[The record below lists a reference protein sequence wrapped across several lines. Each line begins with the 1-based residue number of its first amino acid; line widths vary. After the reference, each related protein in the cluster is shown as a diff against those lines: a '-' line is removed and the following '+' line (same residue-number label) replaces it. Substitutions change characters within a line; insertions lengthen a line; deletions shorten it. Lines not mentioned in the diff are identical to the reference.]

1 MLLQVPVNL
10 KLGNDKSALKWRYWQ
25 DKNWY
30 LPNWSILCE
39 AAHLHP
45 LVSFRLH
52 YRRYSSDGAVQDLQA
67 QLFVSVGTDDRE
79 NTKGG
84 ETQHDKNQK
93 YGRQSDIHGKILL
106 FIHNKFLRYLSNV
119 PAEYIS

>member
-10 KLGNDKSALKWRYWQ
+10 KLGNDKSALKWRWWQ

-30 LPNWSILCE
+30 LRTGIYCVKLFIYILQCRFGFITGII
-39 AAHLHP
+39 
-45 LVSFRLH
+45 VSN
-52 YRRYSSDGAVQDLQA
+52 GAVQNLLTQF
-67 QLFVSVGTDDRE
+67 FVSVGTDDRE
-79 NTKGG
+79 NTKGD